1 MKPRGQSWVGTL
13 LASLQYSAASHGTRR
28 FVLHGAS
35 HEDAVEAWLFSRA
48 RFSTSVSRHWST
60 THPESTLSAV
70 WKGHRVFYRPPHPAL
85 AGTAEESVESV
96 EVPDPIYS
104 WTRSALEECN
114 ASLPAELRSV
124 LPGWNAAYLAQVV
137 RE

>member
-1 MKPRGQSWVGTL
+1 MGTL

-28 FVLHGAS
+28 FTLHGAS
-35 HEDAVEAWLFSRA
+35 HSDDVVEAWLFSRA
-48 RFSTSVSRHWST
+48 RFSTSVSRHWSSSR
-60 THPESTLSAV
+60 PESTSSAV
-70 WKGHRVFYRPPHPAL
+70 WKGHRVFYRPHPAL

-96 EVPDPIYS
+96 EVPDPIFS

-114 ASLPAELRSV
+114 ASLPAELRRI